1 MSINLFD
8 SWVVRVSIRVVES
21 WMDSMFTEVDW
32 LDFVL
37 ILVAMIQLGVVGFD
51 DLVMLDTLGDEERID
66 VMWF

>member
-1 MSINLFD
+1 MSINVFD
-8 SWVVRVSIRVVES
+8 SWVVRVGIRVVES

>member
-1 MSINLFD
+1 MSINVFD

-37 ILVAMIQLGVVGFD
+37 ILVAIIQLGVVGFD

>member
-1 MSINLFD
+1 MSINVFD

-51 DLVMLDTLGDEERID
+51 DLVMLDTLCDEERID

>member
-1 MSINLFD
+1 MSINVFD

>member
-66 VMWF
+66 MMWF

>member
-1 MSINLFD
+1 
-8 SWVVRVSIRVVES
+8 VVES